1 LPKLHWRCRDDAPN
15 RWALAHLGL
24 RPGNE
29 EPMTWPHIFMSIFL
43 VLVFFFFIVPA
54 IYWMVMDIYVS
65 ICEKRRAKLDD
76 D

>member
-1 LPKLHWRCRDDAPN
+1 
-15 RWALAHLGL
+15 
-24 RPGNE
+24 
-29 EPMTWPHIFMSIFL
+29 MTWPHIFMSIFL